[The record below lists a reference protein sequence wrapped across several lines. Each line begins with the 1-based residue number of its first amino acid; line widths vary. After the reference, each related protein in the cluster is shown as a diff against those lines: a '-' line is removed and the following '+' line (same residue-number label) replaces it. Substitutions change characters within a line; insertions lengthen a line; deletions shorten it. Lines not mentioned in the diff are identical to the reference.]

1 MAASACKPGQRFG
14 AVVLS
19 ALFLLGAAPAAFA
32 HCDTLDGPVVAAARQ
47 ALDRGN
53 PNLVL
58 IWVSKDKEAEIKTAF
73 DKALAVRR
81 LNPTAKEMADH
92 YFFETLV
99 RVHRQGEGAP
109 YTGLKPSGTDLG
121 PAVPAADK
129 AIVTGNV
136 GPVAKLLT
144 DALQDGLREQF
155 GKVQSR
161 KNYDK
166 DDVAAGREY
175 VEAYVEYVHYVERLY
190 EAARESARGHYGQAE
205 ANAVAGPCKTE

>member
-73 DKALAVRR
+73 DKASRLVSHGCVRLEKPRELAQA
-81 LNPTAKEMADH
+81 LLDDQSAWNAQAIDAAIDQGDTK
-92 YFFETLV
+92 
-99 RVHRQGEGAP
+99 RV
-109 YTGLKPSGTDLG
+109 
-121 PAVPAADK
+121 AVDR
-129 AIVTGNV
+129 
-136 GPVAKLLT
+136 PVAVFLFYWTAFVGADGKMNFLSDPYDWDKELLVKL
-144 DALQDGLREQF
+144 
-155 GKVQSR
+155 SR
-161 KNYDK
+161 
-166 DDVAAGREY
+166 
-175 VEAYVEYVHYVERLY
+175 
-190 EAARESARGHYGQAE
+190 
-205 ANAVAGPCKTE
+205 ANTSNA